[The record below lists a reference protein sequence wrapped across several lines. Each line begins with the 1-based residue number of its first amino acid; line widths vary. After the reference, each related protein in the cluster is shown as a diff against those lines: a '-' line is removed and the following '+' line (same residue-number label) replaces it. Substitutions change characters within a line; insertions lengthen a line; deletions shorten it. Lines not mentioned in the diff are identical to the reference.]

1 MAAATAR
8 RKCEWQWR
16 LSFFVLSAGTPHFL
30 FINRTKEGRRKERGS
45 FALKNYF
52 LTNLDQFPTGDTSRP
67 TTGVRIGVSHYR
79 HNRVLPVYIFILI
92 ILVSFNA
99 TVTLWLTLAECP
111 PDMKQQQKRIRAPLG
126 QNCFGYQ
133 VDMIW
138 SKEEVPMDDRSK

>member
-52 LTNLDQFPTGDTSRP
+52 LTNLDQFTTGDTSRP
-67 TTGVRIGVSHYR
+67 YYR
-79 HNRVLPVYIFILI
+79 STHRSVTLQTQSCPASLFILI

-111 PDMKQQQKRIRAPLG
+111 PDIKQQQKRIRAPLG
-126 QNCFGYQ
+126 QNCFGHQ